1 MSETTETAGAM
12 PVVDGAMPSQNAAPA
27 TSEPARD
34 GQDREMGEAGTR
46 ALAVER
52 KRADAAEKAAKA
64 LQARLEAVESASKT
78 DSEKAIEQARK
89 EGASEAQGKANERIR
104 RSEVRRALTSAG
116 VNPGLLDLAAKADE
130 FGSLKVNDEGDVTG
144 LDDAVE
150 AFKKTMPD
158 LFRTAQARPDF
169 GGGQRGSTPTTTPS
183 MNEIL
188 RAAARSG

>member
-1 MSETTETAGAM
+1 
-12 PVVDGAMPSQNAAPA
+12 
-27 TSEPARD
+27 
-34 GQDREMGEAGTR
+34 MGEAGTR

-78 DSEKAIEQARK
+78 ESEKAIEQARK

-130 FGSLKVNDEGDVTG
+130 FGSLKVNDEGDVDG
-144 LDDAVE
+144 LDAAVE

-158 LFRTAQARPDF
+158 LFRASVRPDF
-169 GGGQRGSTPTTTPS
+169 GGGPRGSTPSTTPT